1 MTWAAIS
8 LEALIGKVH
17 VGTPICSHF
26 WRSHPTTSPT
36 RQRWYPFGREKQNL
50 PRDEAT
56 YACPGCCGLLLDC
69 RWALMLCS
77 LAVFEASAVRIF
89 NATYSPSISVCWT
102 SEIVELVPYPSL
114 LTTTYLSLWNFV
126 SDVRMMIT
134 PGTVMVY
141 ILDFVWMIEPGPWW
155 KTNTVCMYIHYRLVQ
170 SFDTTAFSTRLSK
183 TEAPFLRWSSGH
195 PCATPRHQAKTLHR
209 LPSADR
215 RSKPNFEPSPIW
227 GNFFLKI
234 IYYTSPPP
242 SPAANLTPFVQRI
255 SCISWEQ

>member
-36 RQRWYPFGREKQNL
+36 RQRWYPF
-50 PRDEAT
+50 
-56 YACPGCCGLLLDC
+56 
-69 RWALMLCS
+69 CS
-77 LAVFEASAVRIF
+77 LVVFEASAVRIF

-126 SDVRMMIT
+126 SDVRRMIT

-141 ILDFVWMIEPGPWW
+141 ILDFVWIIEPGPWRW
-155 KTNTVCMYIHYRLVQ
+155 YARMVENQHYMYVHTLQACAVVWHHGLLDPIVKNRGSVFTLK
-170 SFDTTAFSTRLSK
+170 F
-183 TEAPFLRWSSGH
+183 WSSL
-195 PCATPRHQAKTLHR
+195 CY
-209 LPSADR
+209 S
-215 RSKPNFEPSPIW
+215 
-227 GNFFLKI
+227 
-234 IYYTSPPP
+234 
-242 SPAANLTPFVQRI
+242 
-255 SCISWEQ
+255 